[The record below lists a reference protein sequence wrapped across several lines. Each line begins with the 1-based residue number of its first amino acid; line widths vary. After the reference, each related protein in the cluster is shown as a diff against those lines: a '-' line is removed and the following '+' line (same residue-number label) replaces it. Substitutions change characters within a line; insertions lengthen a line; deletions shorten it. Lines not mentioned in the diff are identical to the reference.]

1 MNLSKG
7 DYLLFVYIY
16 VPIYFF
22 FEPNFGEKTSFKRLN
37 TNKYFNYRHN
47 KNVKE
52 RLRHTQIIQ
61 GSSGSA

>member
-22 FEPNFGEKTSFKRLN
+22 FEPTFSEKTSFTRLN
-37 TNKYFNYRHN
+37 THKYFNYRHN
-47 KNVKE
+47 KNMKE
-52 RLRHTQIIQ
+52 RLPKKKKKTDGQ
-61 GSSGSA
+61 